1 MLGRLKIDLS
11 PLVFRVL
18 QRHLTVYARNW
29 RVSVSL
35 NFVEPLLFITALG
48 IGLGAYVQPMEG
60 LPYLNYL
67 APGII
72 ASSAMYATCYEC
84 TYGTFIRLEYQKT
97 FQAMVATP
105 LSMDDVILGEMLW
118 GTFKS
123 MVYATIILLVI
134 TVLGLVASPWA
145 LLIPLVAAA
154 AGMQFAVLSMLWIG
168 LVPNIDSFNHF
179 FTLFLTPL
187 FLFSGVFFPL
197 SGLHPV
203 AQSLAWLSPL
213 YHVVTLT
220 RSLVLGDVGP
230 ALLIHFLWL
239 VTLTALLLPFT
250 MYLMRRLVIK

>member
-1 MLGRLKIDLS
+1 MLGRLRMDIS

-18 QRHLTVYARNW
+18 QRHLTVFARNW

-35 NFVEPLLFITALG
+35 NFIEPLLILTALG
-48 IGLGAYVQPMEG
+48 IGLGFYVQPIEG

-105 LSMDDVILGEMLW
+105 LSMDDVIMGEILW

-123 MVYATIILLVI
+123 VMYAAIILLVI
-134 TVLGLVASPWA
+134 TVMGLVASPWA

-154 AGMQFAVLSMLWIG
+154 AGLQFAVLSMLWTG
-168 LVPNIDSFNHF
+168 LMPNIDSFSHF
-179 FTLFLTPL
+179 FSLFLTPL

-197 SGLHPV
+197 TGLHPAV
-203 AQSLAWLSPL
+203 QTLAWLSPL

-220 RSLVLGDVGP
+220 RSLVLGDVSP
-230 ALLIHFLWL
+230 ALVGHFIWLI
-239 VTLTALLLPFT
+239 VVTALLLPVA
-250 MYLMRRLVIK
+250 MYLMRRLVIR

>member
-1 MLGRLKIDLS
+1 MLGCLSMDIS

-18 QRHLTVYARNW
+18 QRHLTVFARNW

-35 NFVEPLLFITALG
+35 NFIEPLLILTALG
-48 IGLGAYVQPMEG
+48 IGLGFYVQPIEG

-84 TYGTFIRLEYQKT
+84 TYGTFIRLEFQKT

-105 LSMDDVILGEMLW
+105 LSMDDVIMGEILW

-123 MVYATIILLVI
+123 VMYAAIILLVI
-134 TVLGLVASPWA
+134 TVMGLVASPWA

-154 AGMQFAVLSMLWIG
+154 AGLQFAVLSMLWTG
-168 LVPNIDSFNHF
+168 LMPNIDSFSHF
-179 FTLFLTPL
+179 FSLFLTPL

-197 SGLHPV
+197 SGLHP
-203 AQSLAWLSPL
+203 AIQTLAWLSPL

-220 RSLVLGDVGP
+220 RNLVLGDVSP
-230 ALLIHFLWL
+230 ALVGHFIWLI
-239 VTLTALLLPFT
+239 VVTALLLPVA
-250 MYLMRRLVIK
+250 MYLMRRLVIR

>member
-1 MLGRLKIDLS
+1 MLGRLSMDVS

-18 QRHLTVYARNW
+18 QRHLTVFARNW

-35 NFVEPLLFITALG
+35 NFIEPLLILTALG
-48 IGLGAYVQPMEG
+48 IGLGFYVQPIEG

-84 TYGTFIRLEYQKT
+84 TYGTFIRLEFQKT

-105 LSMDDVILGEMLW
+105 LSMDDVIMGEILW

-123 MVYATIILLVI
+123 VMYAAIILLVI
-134 TVLGLVASPWA
+134 TAMGLVASPWA

-154 AGMQFAVLSMLWIG
+154 AGLQFAVLSMLWTG
-168 LVPNIDSFNHF
+168 FMPNIDSFSHF
-179 FTLFLTPL
+179 FSLFLTPL

-197 SGLHPV
+197 TGLHPAV
-203 AQSLAWLSPL
+203 QTLAWLSPL

-220 RSLVLGDVGP
+220 RSLVLGDVSPTLAG
-230 ALLIHFLWL
+230 HFMWL
-239 VTLTALLLPFT
+239 MVVTALLLPVA
-250 MYLMRRLVIK
+250 MYLMRRLVIR